1 MSRHLIGEA
10 LAARLYAA
18 ESAVDSALAEVAAL
32 TAALPRARSDAYLS
46 AVAGQKVFDSAA
58 ASVVAL
64 AEARSHLVQTHR
76 ALAALAR
83 KLGLDTLA
91 IGPSDKPG
99 EEPVRPSGRLHP
111 ALTAGREM
119 VNNPLPNTVKIG

>member
-1 MSRHLIGEA
+1 MSRHLVGEA

-18 ESAVDSALAEVAAL
+18 ESAVDSALAEVASL

-58 ASVVAL
+58 ASVAAL
-64 AEARSHLVQTHR
+64 AEARSHLVQTHC

-83 KLGLDTLA
+83 KLGLDALA
-91 IGPSDKPG
+91 IGPADKPG
-99 EEPVRPSGRLHP
+99 DEPGRDRAGVQA
-111 ALTAGREM
+111 ALIA
-119 VNNPLPNTVKIG
+119 

>member
-1 MSRHLIGEA
+1 MSRHLVGEA

-18 ESAVDSALAEVAAL
+18 ESAVDLALSEVATL

-64 AEARSHLVQTHR
+64 AEARSHLVQTHN

-83 KLGLDTLA
+83 KLGLDVLA
-91 IGPSDKPG
+91 TGPSDKPG
-99 EEPVRPSGRLHP
+99 DGPVREGGGVRPTV
-111 ALTAGREM
+111 TARP
-119 VNNPLPNTVKIG
+119 VW